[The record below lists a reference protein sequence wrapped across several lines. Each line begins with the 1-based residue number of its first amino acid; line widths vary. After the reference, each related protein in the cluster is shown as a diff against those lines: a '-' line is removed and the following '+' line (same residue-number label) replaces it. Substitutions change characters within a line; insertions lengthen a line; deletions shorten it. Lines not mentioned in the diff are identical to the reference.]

1 MDRSTVIVRH
11 SFRGKRRAPVLVT
24 SAIGACVPIWGTST
38 NVSHSERR
46 LNRLL
51 RAEIN
56 THGDNVWHPSA
67 VTRRKGGRSVLCGRF
82 LLAHPPFDGAFHS
95 CRGVEGEGCPH
106 LSIHMIRRNTR
117 GMVVVPPQDGP
128 PYVCVRAWTRAAC
141 DVRCRPRRRGPCVC
155 AARDGTRRHGHGA
168 PAPSGASHPHR
179 RGRARVQSPSS
190 VHARDRPGSSD
201 GTSEIGVRVQEVPW
215 PARHASGHPNT
226 YASTATAL
234 RHRRMRHGAVKPRFA
249 GVVATRAFCFS
260 AHMSR
265 ERVMLSRDTVVWR
278 ACGLLLAVELERD
291 RINKYVHVS
300 K

>member
-1 MDRSTVIVRH
+1 MTTTV
-11 SFRGKRRAPVLVT
+11 G
-24 SAIGACVPIWGTST
+24 SADVPC
-38 NVSHSERR
+38 R
-46 LNRLL
+46 
-51 RAEIN
+51 
-56 THGDNVWHPSA
+56 
-67 VTRRKGGRSVLCGRF
+67 VLCG
-82 LLAHPPFDGAFHS
+82 GHS
-95 CRGVEGEGCPH
+95 TYARAGHVHDTP
-106 LSIHMIRRNTR
+106 
-117 GMVVVPPQDGP
+117 VDVVPRGWVHRVRVCLPCRCVQRCVTPTP
-128 PYVCVRAWTRAAC
+128 PWTSTC
-141 DVRCRPRRRGPCVC
+141 
-155 AARDGTRRHGHGA
+155 TE
-168 PAPSGASHPHR
+168 PSF
-179 RGRARVQSPSS
+179 

-234 RHRRMRHGAVKPRFA
+234 RHRRMRHGAVKPRFV

-291 RINKYVHVS
+291 RINKDVHVS

>member
-1 MDRSTVIVRH
+1 MIVRH
-11 SFRGKRRAPVLVT
+11 SFRGKRSAPVLVT

-67 VTRRKGGRSVLCGRF
+67 VARRKGGRSVLCGRF

-141 DVRCRPRRRGPCVC
+141 DDRVRWRHMRPDKGRGQRDGPHATCAAARAVVDRAYAPREAARVDTDTAHLRLAVRHTHTAVDEHVYRAPRLCMRVTDLDPVTGRPRSASVFRRCRGRRGTRPDTRIHTPRRRP
-155 AARDGTRRHGHGA
+155 R
-168 PAPSGASHPHR
+168 
-179 RGRARVQSPSS
+179 
-190 VHARDRPGSSD
+190 SD
-201 GTSEIGVRVQEVPW
+201 TGG
-215 PARHASGHPNT
+215 
-226 YASTATAL
+226 
-234 RHRRMRHGAVKPRFA
+234 
-249 GVVATRAFCFS
+249 C
-260 AHMSR
+260 
-265 ERVMLSRDTVVWR
+265 DT
-278 ACGLLLAVELERD
+278 GQ
-291 RINKYVHVS
+291 
-300 K
+300 